1 VNSNRFALLAISLLV
16 FASTGQ
22 TNSTPTATKTV
33 KRATLV
39 SPAATPAML
48 AAPDLSYIRPLRLG
62 VKLGWQDSQPHKGS
76 YRVTYGKFGESH
88 HAHLIDVDSPPVEIG
103 NLEAGTTY
111 YFSVYF
117 IDGIT
122 HRSSNYSNEQ
132 SLVVSPTGT
141 EIAATATPSPIE
153 TATPSFTPYTRS
165 TSSSAGGVAAGSVL
179 VGGFSLW
186 VILSTAFYFLPT
198 IIAAARH
205 HHNTGPIFVVN
216 FFLGWT
222 LIGWVCSLA
231 WSFTTATVAPV
242 TFIQQA
248 NGTFVPGPAAT
259 PKIPPHIATL

>member
-1 VNSNRFALLAISLLV
+1 VNSNRFALLAISLMA

-22 TNSTPTATKTV
+22 TNSTPIATKNV

-39 SPAATPAML
+39 SPASTPAMP

-62 VKLGWQDSQPHKGS
+62 VQLGWQDSQPHKGS

-165 TSSSAGGVAAGSVL
+165 TSSSAGGAAAGSVL
-179 VGGFSLW
+179 VGGFFLW
-186 VILSTAFYFLPT
+186 VIRAAWTDDLRNVCARPRAERSVTSRQRLARRRFSSHFLEHVRAVPVSAPRDHGQRTAPK
-198 IIAAARH
+198 AR
-205 HHNTGPIFVVN
+205 P
-216 FFLGWT
+216 LGMD
-222 LIGWVCSLA
+222 SFA
-231 WSFTTATVAPV
+231 W
-242 TFIQQA
+242 
-248 NGTFVPGPAAT
+248 
-259 PKIPPHIATL
+259 

>member
-1 VNSNRFALLAISLLV
+1 
-16 FASTGQ
+16 
-22 TNSTPTATKTV
+22 V

-165 TSSSAGGVAAGSVL
+165 TSSSAGGAAAGSVL
-179 VGGFSLW
+179 VGGFFLW